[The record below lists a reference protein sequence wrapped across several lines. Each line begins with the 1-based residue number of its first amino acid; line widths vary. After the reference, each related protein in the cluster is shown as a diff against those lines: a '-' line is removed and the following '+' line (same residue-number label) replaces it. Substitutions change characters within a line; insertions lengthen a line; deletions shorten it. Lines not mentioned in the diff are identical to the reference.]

1 VFGNLKVPDV
11 LTDAMVQNTQ
21 SMKHN
26 GYLPMLGSEAA
37 RKAVAQ
43 SHSPA
48 DFPVTK
54 DVRLIT
60 DRTVLAKF

>member
-1 VFGNLKVPDV
+1 MFGNLKAPAV
-11 LTDAMVQNTQ
+11 LTDAIVRNTQ

-48 DFPVTK
+48 EFPVTK
-54 DVRLIT
+54 DVRLTT
-60 DRTVLAKF
+60 DRPV